1 MWLPSFSLR
10 TKAEAETECGITSD
24 SILSV
29 PITFKLNIY
38 KMTRQHGQDHPSLLQ
53 QTEER
58 ASEQVCLVY

>member
-10 TKAEAETECGITSD
+10 TKAEAECGITSD